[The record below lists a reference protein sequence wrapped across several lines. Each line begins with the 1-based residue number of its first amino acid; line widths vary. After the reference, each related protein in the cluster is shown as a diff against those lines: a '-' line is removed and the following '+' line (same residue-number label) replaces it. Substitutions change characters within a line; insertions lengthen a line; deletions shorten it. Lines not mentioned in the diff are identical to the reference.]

1 MHILIAPNAFKNAI
15 SADEAAKYIYEGLS
29 KSKLQFVAT
38 HFPIG
43 DGGDGTGE
51 LLNKK
56 SGAELIYATVKD
68 PLGRKITAHFG
79 LTEKGT
85 AIIELADTCGLRL
98 MKKNELDPLH
108 SLTSGAGE
116 LMKLALNKNAK
127 KILLCI
133 GGSCTTDGGIG
144 ILQEVGIKFLDKQG
158 KELQRMPESLLD
170 LEKIDSSQVDKRIFE
185 TELVILCDV
194 ENNLLGE
201 NGAASVFGPQK
212 GATENNVKK
221 LEACLTRF
229 RDVIF
234 NQTGKDINKLK
245 HGGAAGGVAAGLSV
259 FLHARLVN
267 GIDYFLEYTNF
278 NDVLDHTDMLITG
291 EGSIDEQTLHG
302 KAPFGVAVRA
312 KEKNIPVIGL
322 AGKIPLEADSKLMNY
337 FDILLPINND
347 SPEISK
353 ALKNT
358 ARNLIRTSKAVG
370 DLLSLQ
376 FPNKI

>member
-1 MHILIAPNAFKNAI
+1 
-15 SADEAAKYIYEGLS
+15 
-29 KSKLQFVAT
+29 
-38 HFPIG
+38 
-43 DGGDGTGE
+43 
-51 LLNKK
+51 
-56 SGAELIYATVKD
+56 
-68 PLGRKITAHFG
+68 
-79 LTEKGT
+79 
-85 AIIELADTCGLRL
+85 
-98 MKKNELDPLH
+98 
-108 SLTSGAGE
+108 
-116 LMKLALNKNAK
+116 
-127 KILLCI
+127 
-133 GGSCTTDGGIG
+133 
-144 ILQEVGIKFLDKQG
+144 
-158 KELQRMPESLLD
+158 LD